1 MRALAKLFWGALAIL
16 LFCFAL
22 LAVNQGQVAL
32 RFLSWES
39 PELSVFWW
47 LLLAFFLGAL
57 VAAAGFSLVTMRL
70 RLRQR
75 NLDRELESSNR
86 ELEKLRN
93 LTLQD

>member
-1 MRALAKLFWGALAIL
+1 MRALAKLFWAVLAIVV
-16 LFCFAL
+16 FCFAL

-32 RFLSWES
+32 RFLGWQSAEI
-39 PELSVFWW
+39 SVFWW
-47 LLLAFFLGAL
+47 LLLAFFCGVGVSAI
-57 VAAAGFSLVTMRL
+57 GFGVVVVRL

-75 NLDRELESSNR
+75 HLNKRLDASTE

>member
-1 MRALAKLFWGALAIL
+1 MRALAKLFWTALAIL

-32 RFLSWES
+32 RFLTWET
-39 PELSVFWW
+39 PEVSVFWW
-47 LLLAFFLGAL
+47 LLLAFFLGATVCAL
-57 VAAAGFSLVTMRL
+57 GFGLMTVRL

-75 NLDRELESSNR
+75 SLDRQLQASRS
-86 ELEKLRN
+86 ELEKLRD

>member
-1 MRALAKLFWGALAIL
+1 MRALAKLFWAVLAIL

-32 RFLSWES
+32 RFLSWQT
-39 PELSVFWW
+39 PEVSVFWW
-47 LLLAFFLGAL
+47 LLLAFFLG
-57 VAAAGFSLVTMRL
+57 VAVSAIGFGLVTLRL

-75 NLDRELESSNR
+75 SLGKQLEASDRELKE
-86 ELEKLRN
+86 LRN

>member
-1 MRALAKLFWGALAIL
+1 MRALAKLFWTAVAIL

-32 RFLSWES
+32 RFLSWET
-39 PELSVFWW
+39 PEVSVFWW
-47 LLLAFFLGAL
+47 LLLAFFLGAA
-57 VAAAGFSLVTMRL
+57 VSAIGFSLATIRL

-75 NLDRELESSNR
+75 TLDKQLRASR
-86 ELEKLRN
+86 GELEKLRD

>member
-1 MRALAKLFWGALAIL
+1 MRALGKLFWGALAIL
-16 LFCFAL
+16 TFCFAL

-32 RFLSWES
+32 RFLAWQT

-47 LLLAFFLGAL
+47 LLLAFFLGAA
-57 VAAAGFSLVTMRL
+57 VTAVGFGVVTMRL

-75 NLDRELESSNR
+75 ALGRKLEASQG
-86 ELEKLRN
+86 ELEKLRD

>member
-1 MRALAKLFWGALAIL
+1 MRALAKLFWAALAIL
-16 LFCFAL
+16 LFFFAL

-32 RFLSWES
+32 RFLSWET

-47 LLLAFFLGAL
+47 LLAAFFLGAL
-57 VAAAGFSLVTMRL
+57 VTAAGFSLVTLRL

-75 NLDRELESSNR
+75 RLDRELEASNR
-86 ELEKLRN
+86 ELEKLRH

>member
-1 MRALAKLFWGALAIL
+1 MRALAKLFWAVLAIL

-32 RFLSWES
+32 RFLSWQT
-39 PELSVFWW
+39 PEVSVFWW
-47 LLLAFFLGAL
+47 LLLAFFLGAA
-57 VAAAGFSLVTMRL
+57 VTAVGFGLVTLRL

-75 NLDRELESSNR
+75 GLDKRLEAADR

-93 LTLQD
+93 LSLQD